1 MKNKCFKI
9 ILKTKDEDKVFSF
22 RAKKL
27 PDVNE
32 ELIVYYN
39 GANRFVKVIEVST
52 RPFPEVQALEMEQNW
67 SLGFF
72 TG

>member
-1 MKNKCFKI
+1 
-9 ILKTKDEDKVFSF
+9 
-22 RAKKL
+22 
-27 PDVNE
+27 
-32 ELIVYYN
+32 
-39 GANRFVKVIEVST
+39 VIEVST